1 MFSQECIVQ
10 PPPETQGVKP
20 CNELVS
26 VTFRGWIKYFDHLE
40 SFFDTFGSTI
50 EYLSMNIDHRYYVYD
65 GKQLEKRILNKMP
78 RLSSLDLIIFSPLTG
93 YESIE
98 IETFQ
103 SFTWQNLNPI
113 VYWYD
118 VFAKQ
123 HMIFT
128 LPYKSDRVS
137 GFLST
142 L

>member
-50 EYLSMNIDHRYYVYD
+50 EYLSMNIDHKYHVYD

-128 LPYKSDRVS
+128 LPYKYDRVS

>member
-128 LPYKSDRVS
+128 LPYKYDRVS

>member
-78 RLSSLDLIIFSPLTG
+78 RLSSLDLIIFSPLTD